1 MFDRGDNKYGAF
13 SILIALLMVSCVPE
27 EAVFDG
33 LNVTYPVLE
42 YPVDN
47 PENPAAAIFGE
58 RLFFDPVLSL
68 DSSISCGSCHK
79 PELGFATNDRV
90 TPGVD
95 GVLGKRNSPSL
106 INVGFQPYFMR
117 EGGVPSLEMQ
127 ALVPLGDPTEMAH
140 NVVDAVR
147 RLNRNTNYRN
157 EFIAVY
163 GDTASPYLLVRAL
176 ANYERTIVD
185 FSSPFDHFI
194 QGDASA
200 LSSEAIKGGK
210 LFYGKAA
217 CVQCHS
223 GVLLTDYGFA
233 NNGTAIVDS
242 SDYGRELLT
251 NESGDRYVFKTPSL
265 RSVQATAPYM
275 HDGSIATLSDV
286 VEQYNAGGVNHGF
299 TDSRI
304 EPLDL
309 SVAEK
314 EQLVAFLESL

>member
-13 SILIALLMVSCVPE
+13 SILLALLMVSCVPE

-33 LNVTYPVLE
+33 LNVSYPVLE

-47 PENPAAAIFGE
+47 PENPAAATLGE
-58 RLFFDPVLSL
+58 RLFFDPILSL

-95 GVLGKRNSPSL
+95 GVLGNRNSPSL
-106 INVGFQPYFMR
+106 MNIGFQPYFMR

-127 ALVPLGDPTEMAH
+127 VLVPLGDATEMAH
-140 NVVDAVR
+140 NVVDAAR
-147 RLNRNTNYRN
+147 RLNRNTSYKN
-157 EFIAVY
+157 EFLTVY
-163 GDTASPYLLVRAL
+163 GDTASPYLVVRAL

-200 LSSEAIKGGK
+200 LSNEAIKGGK

-251 NESGDRYVFKTPSL
+251 NESGDRSCL
-265 RSVQATAPYM
+265 
-275 HDGSIATLSDV
+275 
-286 VEQYNAGGVNHGF
+286 
-299 TDSRI
+299 
-304 EPLDL
+304 
-309 SVAEK
+309 
-314 EQLVAFLESL
+314 

>member
-13 SILIALLMVSCVPE
+13 SVLIALLMVSCVPE
-27 EAVFDG
+27 DIVFEG
-33 LNVTYPVLE
+33 LNVTYPALE
-42 YPVDN
+42 YPADN
-47 PENPAAAIFGE
+47 PENPATATLGE
-58 RLFFDPVLSL
+58 RLFFDPILSL

-79 PELGFATNDRV
+79 PELDFATNDRV

-127 ALVPLGDPTEMAH
+127 VLVPLGDATEMAH

-147 RLNRNTNYRN
+147 RLNRNTNYS
-157 EFIAVY
+157 
-163 GDTASPYLLVRAL
+163 DTASPFFLVRAL
-176 ANYERTIVD
+176 ANYERTLVD
-185 FSSPFDHFI
+185 FSAPFDHFI
-194 QGDASA
+194 QGDAGA

-251 NESGDRYVFKTPSL
+251 NESSDRYVFKTPSL
-265 RSVQATAPYM
+265 RSVLSTSPYM
-275 HDGSIATLSDV
+275 HDGSVASLADV
-286 VEQYNAGGVNHGF
+286 VEQYSTGGVNHSYK
-299 TDSRI
+299 DSRI
-304 EPLDL
+304 EPLGL
-309 SVAEK
+309 SIAEK
-314 EQLVAFLESL
+314 GHLVAFLESL

>member
-1 MFDRGDNKYGAF
+1 MLRLFKF
-13 SILIALLMVSCVPE
+13 LLFTLILGSCVPDDL
-27 EAVFDG
+27 VFDG
-33 LNVTYPVLE
+33 LNTTYPTLE
-42 YPVDN
+42 YPADN
-47 PENPAAAIFGE
+47 PYNAAAASLGE
-58 RLFFDPVLSL
+58 RLFFDPILSL

-90 TPGVD
+90 TPGV
-95 GVLGKRNSPSL
+95 GGILGKRNSPSL
-106 INVGFQPYFMR
+106 LNVGFQPYFMR

-127 ALVPLGDPTEMAH
+127 VLVPLGDATEMAH
-140 NVVDAVR
+140 NVVDAAR
-147 RLNRNTNYRN
+147 RLNRNTSYKN
-157 EFIAVY
+157 EFLTVY
-163 GDTASPYLLVRAL
+163 GDTASPYLVVRAL
-176 ANYERTIVD
+176 ANFERTLVD
-185 FSSPFDHFI
+185 FDAPFDHFI
-194 QGDASA
+194 QGDATA

-265 RSVQATAPYM
+265 HSVQATAPYM
-275 HDGSIATLSDV
+275 HDGSIAALSDV
-286 VEQYNAGGVNHGF
+286 VEQYNAGGINHGF

-314 EQLVAFLESL
+314 EQLIAFLESL

>member
-1 MFDRGDNKYGAF
+1 MLRLFKF
-13 SILIALLMVSCVPE
+13 LLFTLILGSCVPDDL
-27 EAVFDG
+27 VFDG
-33 LNVTYPVLE
+33 LNTTYPTLE
-42 YPVDN
+42 YPADN
-47 PENPAAAIFGE
+47 PYNAAAASLGE
-58 RLFFDPVLSL
+58 RLFFDPILSL

-90 TPGVD
+90 TPGV
-95 GVLGKRNSPSL
+95 GGILGKRNSPSL
-106 INVGFQPYFMR
+106 LNVGFQPYFMR

-127 ALVPLGDPTEMAH
+127 VLVPLGDATEMAH
-140 NVVDAVR
+140 NVVDAAR
-147 RLNRNTNYRN
+147 RLNRNTSYKN
-157 EFIAVY
+157 EFLTVY
-163 GDTASPYLLVRAL
+163 GDTASPYLVVRAL

-200 LSSEAIKGGK
+200 LSNEAIKGGK

-265 RSVQATAPYM
+265 HSVQATAPYM

-286 VEQYNAGGVNHGF
+286 VEQYNAGGINHGF

-314 EQLVAFLESL
+314 EQLIAFLESL

>member
-1 MFDRGDNKYGAF
+1 MLRLFKF
-13 SILIALLMVSCVPE
+13 LLFTLILGSCVPDDL
-27 EAVFDG
+27 VFDG
-33 LNVTYPVLE
+33 LNTTYPTLE
-42 YPVDN
+42 YPADN
-47 PENPAAAIFGE
+47 PYNAAAASLGE
-58 RLFFDPVLSL
+58 RLFFDPILSL

-90 TPGVD
+90 TPGV
-95 GVLGKRNSPSL
+95 GGILGKRNSPSL
-106 INVGFQPYFMR
+106 LNVGFQPYFMR

-127 ALVPLGDPTEMAH
+127 VLVPLGDATEMAH

-163 GDTASPYLLVRAL
+163 GDTASPYLVVRAL

-194 QGDASA
+194 QGDATA
-200 LSSEAIKGGK
+200 LSNEAIKGGK

-223 GVLLTDYGFA
+223 GVLLTDFGFA

-242 SDYGRELLT
+242 TDYGRELLT
-251 NESGDRYVFKTPSL
+251 NESGDRYIFKIPSL
-265 RSVQATAPYM
+265 RKVQITAPYM
-275 HDGSIATLSDV
+275 HDGSVSTLADV
-286 VEQYNAGGVNHGF
+286 VEQYNTGGANHSY

-304 EPLDL
+304 EPLGL
-309 SVAEK
+309 SVSEK
-314 EQLVAFLESL
+314 AQLVAFLEAL